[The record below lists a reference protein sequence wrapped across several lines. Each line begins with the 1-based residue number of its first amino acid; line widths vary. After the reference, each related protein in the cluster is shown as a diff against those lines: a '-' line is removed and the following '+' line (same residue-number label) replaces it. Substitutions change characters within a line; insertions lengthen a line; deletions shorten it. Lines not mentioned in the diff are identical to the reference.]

1 MSKEVKNSN
10 TNEIVWYNNPNI
22 VTSFIIGLIALIVLL
37 SQSFAIKNNLSPT
50 SMLGSIL
57 NHNIMYLLVC
67 IYFIALKT
75 KIGKKYF
82 DFLNIFLIL
91 LYSLSSITS
100 LLTVFQSF
108 GLSSLLG
115 FGIDILILIY
125 LFHTLLRSTGIW
137 KSANLGSSPFNEIT
151 NNGYY
156 STILVLAIILLAV
169 DLVSSTSL
177 DGTILTILDTIYV
190 GLFIRYV
197 FLYGEFLNNKK
208 ISVNNEGNFDEIK
221 GMISDNVNNFV
232 EAHELDVKYEAAKE
246 KVSEFSED
254 VKEKAID
261 LKEDF
266 KEMLDKAELDEK
278 VDKAK
283 DAVSDAYNDLK
294 ENVVEL
300 KDNLVKKYEDSDL
313 DEKVDKAKEVVSN
326 LYNDVKQE
334 ATELKKSI
342 DKKLDETDIDE
353 TIKEFVDDLGDKVV
367 DVKNK
372 IVEKYEDSVLEEKVD
387 EIKTKTK
394 QTVREKSSSKP
405 KSEITSRKKNTKK
418 SSKSTTKKSSNKKV
432 SK

>member
-50 SMLGSIL
+50 TMLGSIL

-82 DFLNIFLIL
+82 DFLNVFLIL
-91 LYSLSSITS
+91 LYTLSSITS

-125 LFHTLLRSTGIW
+125 LFHTLLRSTRVW

-151 NNGYY
+151 NNGYFN
-156 STILVLAIILLAV
+156 TILVLAVILLAV
-169 DLVSSTSL
+169 DLISSTSL

-197 FLYGEFLNNKK
+197 FLYGEFLNSKK
-208 ISVNNEGNFDEIK
+208 ISVNNDGNFDEIK
-221 GMISDNVNNFV
+221 EKISDSVNEFV
-232 EAHELDVKYEAAKE
+232 EEHELDEKYENAKE

-254 VKEKAID
+254 VKEKAT
-261 LKEDF
+261 
-266 KEMLDKAELDEK
+266 
-278 VDKAK
+278 
-283 DAVSDAYNDLK
+283 DLK
-294 ENVVEL
+294 ENIKEMID
-300 KDNLVKKYEDSDL
+300 KADI
-313 DEKVDKAKEVVSN
+313 DEKVDKAKEVVSDTYNNVKENVVEFKEDLVKKYEESDLDEKVEKAKEVAGN
-326 LYNDVKQE
+326 LYNDVKE
-334 ATELKKSI
+334 EVVELKKNI
-342 DKKLDETDIDE
+342 DEKLEETDIDE
-353 TIKEFVDDLGDKVV
+353 TVKEFVDDLG
-367 DVKNK
+367 
-372 IVEKYEDSVLEEKVD
+372 EKV
-387 EIKTKTK
+387 EEVKTKTK
-394 QTVREKSSSKP
+394 QTVQEVKEKVSSKP

-418 SSKSTTKKSSNKKV
+418 NSKGSTKKTSNKKV